1 MTEHTATPWYAQHRH
16 IYKHDWMPGTDHA
29 IADADKGPTEA
40 EALANAAFIV
50 RACNSHADLLAALE
64 DVMEWIRNWEPDFTD
79 DVEWRETETKAR
91 AAIEGA
97 KP

>member
-50 RACNSHADLLAALE
+50 RACNAYDELLATCKAARRFAAADSICTCTEILEAL
-64 DVMEWIRNWEPDFTD
+64 DAVIA
-79 DVEWRETETKAR
+79 KA
-91 AAIEGA
+91 EE
-97 KP
+97 K